1 MRSYLVGGEKVKPF
15 HSLIDFEEAKKIIM
29 ENTREMERCE
39 EVDLIDAVD
48 RVLATDIYA
57 PFNVPGFRRAAMD
70 GYAVKAEDTFN
81 ASLTNPKKLR
91 VIGKIFAGEKSRHQ
105 IGKGECIQIATG
117 AVLPEGSDAVVI
129 VEDTERR
136 GDEVFIYK
144 PVYPG
149 ANVSQPDADIKEGQ
163 KVLAKG
169 EILNPPKIGVL
180 AALGMKKIKVYEK
193 PKVEIFPT
201 GKEVVKPGEKIEEG
215 KIYDINSYTL
225 ASLLKRAGAEA
236 RINEI
241 VDDEKEAIEEAV
253 EKASKADYAIFS
265 GGSSVGERDILASV
279 IEKKGKLLFHGI
291 AVKPGKP
298 TIFGIIGKTLI
309 LGMPGYPTSCL
320 TNAYVL
326 LLPSIR
332 KMARLPLEL
341 KREEVILAKSISSTI
356 GRHQIYTVK
365 VKDGKAYPAFK
376 ESGAITSMSMADGY
390 IEIPANVEYLEEGSR
405 VTVTYF

>member
-1 MRSYLVGGEKVKPF
+1 MRPF
-15 HSLIDFEEAKKIIM
+15 HQLISFEEAKRIIM
-29 ENTREMERCE
+29 ENTQEMERSE
-39 EVDLIDAVD
+39 EVSIVDAVD

-57 PFNVPGFRRAAMD
+57 PFNVPGFKRAAMD
-70 GYAVKAEDTFN
+70 GYAVRAEDTFN

-91 VIGKIFAGEKSRHQ
+91 VIGKIFAGETSRKK
-105 IGKGECIQIATG
+105 IGEGECIQIATG
-117 AVLPEGSDAVVI
+117 AALPDGSDAVVI

-136 GDEVFIYK
+136 GDYVAIYK

-149 ANVSQPDADIKEGQ
+149 ANVSKEDADIKKGQ
-163 KVLAKG
+163 KVLEGG

-180 AALGMKKIKVYEK
+180 AALGMRRVKVYEK

-201 GKEVVKPGEKIEEG
+201 GKEIVEPGKKLEEG

-225 ASLLKRAGAEA
+225 ASLLKKAGAEA

-241 VDDEKEAIEEAV
+241 VDDEKEAIERAI

-265 GGSSVGERDILASV
+265 GGSSVGERDILADV

-298 TIFGIIGKTLI
+298 TICGVVDKTLI

-326 LLPSIR
+326 LLPSIK
-332 KMARLPLEL
+332 KMARLPLEI
-341 KREEVILAKSISSTI
+341 KKEEVTLAKNISSTI

-390 IEIPANVEYLEEGSR
+390 IEIPANVEFLEEGSK

>member
-1 MRSYLVGGEKVKPF
+1 MRPF
-15 HSLIDFEEAKKIIM
+15 RQLISFEEAKRIIM
-29 ENTREMERCE
+29 ENTQEMERNE
-39 EVDLIDAVD
+39 EVDIVDAVD
-48 RVLATDIYA
+48 RILATDIYA
-57 PFNVPGFRRAAMD
+57 PFNVPGFKRAAMD
-70 GYAVKAEDTFN
+70 GYAVRAEDTFN

-91 VIGKIFAGEKSRHQ
+91 VIGKIFAGEASSKK
-105 IGKGECIQIATG
+105 IGGGECIQIATG
-117 AVLPEGSDAVVI
+117 AVLPDGSDAVVI
-129 VEDTERR
+129 VEDTERQ
-136 GDEVFIYK
+136 GDYVAIYK

-149 ANVSQPDADIKEGQ
+149 ANVSQPDADIKKGQ
-163 KVLAKG
+163 KILSEG
-169 EILNPPKIGVL
+169 EVLNPPKIGVL
-180 AALGMKKIKVYEK
+180 AALGMRKVKVYKK

-201 GKEVVKPGEKIEEG
+201 GKEVVEPGKNLEKG

-225 ASLLKRAGAEA
+225 ASLLKKAGAET

-241 VDDEKEAIEEAV
+241 VGDEKEAVEKAI

-265 GGSSVGERDILASV
+265 GGSSVGERDILADV

-298 TIFGIIGKTLI
+298 TICGIVGNTLI

-332 KMARLPLEL
+332 KMTRLPLEL
-341 KREEVILAKSISSTI
+341 KKEEVILAKSISSTI

-390 IEIPANVEYLEEGSR
+390 IEIPANVEFLEEGSK

>member
-1 MRSYLVGGEKVKPF
+1 MKPF
-15 HSLIDFEEAKKIIM
+15 RQLISFEEAKRIIM
-29 ENTREMERCE
+29 ENTQEMERIE
-39 EVDLIDAVD
+39 EVNIVDAVD
-48 RVLATDIYA
+48 RVLAADIYA
-57 PFNVPGFRRAAMD
+57 PFNVPGFKRAAMD
-70 GYAVKAEDTFN
+70 GYAVRAEDTFN
-81 ASLTNPKKLR
+81 ASLTSPKKLR
-91 VIGKIFAGEKSRHQ
+91 VVGKIFAGEASRKK
-105 IGKGECIQIATG
+105 IGEGECIQIATG
-117 AVLPEGSDAVVI
+117 AVLPDGSDAVVI
-129 VEDTERR
+129 VEDTERQ
-136 GDEVFIYK
+136 GDMVAIYK

-149 ANVSQPDADIKEGQ
+149 ANVSKEDADIKKGQ
-163 KVLAKG
+163 KVLERG
-169 EILNPPKIGVL
+169 EVLNPPKIGVL
-180 AALGMKKIKVYEK
+180 AALGMERVKVYEK

-201 GKEVVKPGEKIEEG
+201 GKEVVEPGKNLEEG

-225 ASLLKRAGAEA
+225 ASLLKKAGAEA

-241 VDDEKEAIEEAV
+241 VDDEKEAIERAI
-253 EKASKADYAIFS
+253 EKAGNADYAIFS
-265 GGSSVGERDILASV
+265 GGSSVGERDILADV

-298 TIFGIIGKTLI
+298 TICGIVGKTLI

-341 KREEVILAKSISSTI
+341 KKEEVTLAKNISSTI

-390 IEIPANVEYLEEGSR
+390 IEIPANVEFLEEGSK

>member
-1 MRSYLVGGEKVKPF
+1 MKPF
-15 HSLIDFEEAKKIIM
+15 RQLISFEEAKKIIT
-29 ENTREMERCE
+29 ENTQEMERSE
-39 EVDLIDAVD
+39 EVDIVDAVD
-48 RVLATDIYA
+48 RVLAADIYA
-57 PFNVPGFRRAAMD
+57 PFNVPGFKRAAMD
-70 GYAVKAEDTFN
+70 GYAVRAEDTFN

-91 VIGKIFAGEKSRHQ
+91 VVGKIFAGEGGRKK
-105 IGKGECIQIATG
+105 IGEGECIQIATG
-117 AVLPEGSDAVVI
+117 AVLPDGSDAVVM

-136 GDEVFIYK
+136 GDYVAIYK

-149 ANVSQPDADIKEGQ
+149 ANVSKEDADIKEGQ
-163 KVLAKG
+163 KVLKRG
-169 EILNPPKIGVL
+169 EVLNPSKIGVL
-180 AALGMKKIKVYEK
+180 AALGIERVKVYEK

-201 GKEVVKPGEKIEEG
+201 GKEVVEPGKKLEEG

-225 ASLLKRAGAEA
+225 ASLLKKAGAEVK
-236 RINEI
+236 INRV
-241 VDDEKEAIEEAV
+241 VDDEREAIEEAI
-253 EKASKADYAIFS
+253 ERARKADYAIFS
-265 GGSSVGERDILASV
+265 GGSSVGERDILAGV

-298 TIFGIIGKTLI
+298 TICGIIGKTLI

-365 VKDGKAYPAFK
+365 VKDGKVYPAFK

-390 IEIPANVEYLEEGSR
+390 IEIPANVEFLEEGSK